1 MKKFLLLFL
10 FTASVLA
17 GCCNN
22 SSTSQPLV
30 EPGVSKALA
39 NFRKENLENIR
50 YNLHF
55 SIPSEKSATVKGRSE
70 ICFKIGNST
79 PIIIDF
85 KAVDNQIDSLHING
99 VRAEYTFENEHI
111 ILSGQQFEKGENSVA
126 VYFSAADQSLNR
138 REEFLYTLLV
148 PDRARTLFPCFDQ
161 PDIKAVYSLS
171 LEVPGNW
178 QAVANGAV
186 ETESELESVGRRII
200 KFRDTEPLSTYLF
213 SFVAGVLNKEKFTQ
227 NGKEIHI
234 YHRETDSKKAA
245 QCSDI
250 ANEVFHSLNWLEKYT
265 GIPYP
270 FAKYDLIILPGFQY
284 GGMEHTGATLYN
296 DTRMFLNEHPTINER
311 LDRSSLIAHETAHM
325 WFGDFVTMEWFDD
338 VWTKE
343 VFANYF
349 ASLIVEPQYTQIN
362 HNLNFMIDYFPAAY
376 SEDRTDGAN
385 PIKQEL
391 GNLNNA
397 GLVYGNIIYTK
408 SPVVMDMLA
417 RKLGEEN
424 FRKGIQ
430 EYLKKYAYSNATWEG
445 LVDIFDKYT
454 PENLREWSYT
464 WVNTPGMPEI
474 KVAKGEIPNPTGREY
489 GYFKV
494 PKGEQDRL
502 WTILKEQINADQ
514 TYTDQAESA
523 RTNSGEVLRGSLLI
537 TLYENL
543 RRENLDPAT
552 YMKKMMGYIPDETN
566 PLLYSLAL
574 GYLQDCAH
582 LYPQWANGEEDQ
594 AELEDLL
601 WKITVS
607 GSQPSFRLQAFRA
620 LMGTASS
627 KASLDKLY
635 AIWQKQKSP
644 AGCHL
649 SEKDYINL
657 SYLLALHFPEK
668 AKGIATEQLSR
679 ISNPDRA
686 EEYKFISPSV
696 SPDPAVRDS
705 VFTSLM
711 EAENRRIEPW
721 ASSALGYLNHRLR
734 GEQALKYIRPALE
747 KMKEVQTTGDI
758 FFPRS
763 WAKALLSGHT
773 STEAGKV
780 VEQFFADNPDYPH
793 MLALKIRQQAW
804 HLKDVKQQT
813 SGRLKLPSLIS
824 DNMVLQRKTKAKIWG
839 WSQPGD
845 VITVTASWSR
855 KRFSAIAD
863 KGGKWSLYIKTP
875 EHCTGQKMEIL
886 SGKNKERIEINNIL
900 VGEVWLASGQSNMEF
915 WVTPKEDSAWMTGMY
930 GWEEALEDA
939 DYPNI
944 HLFKVEEKYDFNATH
959 ENCEGE
965 WMVCSRESAKNYSA
979 VAFLFAREIH
989 KALGTP
995 VGIVLCA
1002 FGGTHAESWIRD
1014 EVMRK
1019 DTIYNRVFR
1028 NYTPEKMIPKGY
1040 GHKVPSAIW
1049 NAMVNPIVGY
1059 TVKGNIWYQAE
1070 SNAWRAEDYAPI
1082 FADMVSDW
1090 RELWQQERLPFY
1102 IMQVA
1107 PYYGLPAG
1115 IREAQVKVWER
1126 AMGMSDK
1133 SLHVKDL
1140 EVATTIDVGDSLD
1153 IHPKEKLIPAQ
1164 RYAGMVLAKEYGR
1177 EGECFGPIFKSAA
1190 ANGNLLEITFN
1201 HSQGLEIR
1209 GENASYLYIAGADSL
1224 FHKASSKTENGK
1236 LIAWSDSVANPVFVN
1251 YCTDRYCKGNIYNEA
1266 GLPAY
1271 PFRGKTE

>member
-1 MKKFLLLFL
+1 MKKFLLLL
-10 FTASVLA
+10 ILTASALA
-17 GCCNN
+17 SCCNN
-22 SSTSQPLV
+22 SNLTQQLAES
-30 EPGVSKALA
+30 GVSKTLA
-39 NFRKENLENIR
+39 DFRKENLEDIR

-55 SIPSEKSATVKGRSE
+55 SIPLKKSETVKGRSE
-70 ICFKIGNST
+70 ISFKMGKNI
-79 PIIIDF
+79 PVILDF
-85 KAVDNQIDSLHING
+85 RAADNQIDSLCING
-99 VRAEYTFENEHI
+99 KRAEYIFENEHI

-138 REEFLYTLLV
+138 REDFLYTLLV

-161 PDIKAVYSLS
+161 PDIKALYSLS
-171 LEVPGNW
+171 LEVPKNW
-178 QAVANGAV
+178 QAVANGAI
-186 ETESELESVGRRII
+186 ESESELESATLV
-200 KFRDTEPLSTYLF
+200 KFRQTEPLSTYLF

-227 NGKEIHI
+227 NGKQIHI

-250 ANEVFHSLNWLEKYT
+250 ANEVFHSLNWLEEYT

-417 RKLGEEN
+417 RKLGEEK

-430 EYLKKYAYSNATWEG
+430 EYLKTYAYSNATWEG

-474 KVAKGEIPNPTGREY
+474 KTSPGEIPNPTGREY
-489 GYFKV
+489 GYFKIA
-494 PKGEQDRL
+494 KGDQQRL
-502 WTILKEQINADQ
+502 WGLLAEKTKTEQANGS
-514 TYTDQAESA
+514 EL
-523 RTNSGEVLRGSLLI
+523 LRGSLLI
-537 TLYENL
+537 TFYENL
-543 RRENLDPAT
+543 RRENLEPAT
-552 YMKKMMGYIPDETN
+552 YMKRMMEYIQNEEN

-582 LYPQWANGEEDQ
+582 LYPQWAKGDEDL
-594 AELEDLL
+594 AGLENLL

-607 GSQPSFRLQAFRA
+607 GTQPSFRLQAFRA

-627 KASLDKLY
+627 EASLNKLY
-635 AIWQKQKSP
+635 AIWHKQKSP

-657 SYLLALHFPEK
+657 SYLLSLHFPEK
-668 AKGIATEQLSR
+668 AKEIAAEQLSR
-679 ISNPDRA
+679 INNPDRVQQ
-686 EEYKFISPSV
+686 YKFISPSV
-696 SPDPAVRDS
+696 SPDTAVRDS
-705 VFTSLM
+705 VFASLM

-734 GEQALKYIRPALE
+734 GDQALKYIRPALE
-747 KMKEVQTTGDI
+747 KMKEIQTTGDI

-773 STEAGKV
+773 SKEAGKIM
-780 VEQFFADNPDYPH
+780 EQFFAENPDYPH
-793 MLALKIRQQAW
+793 MLGLKIRQQAW
-804 HLKDVKQQT
+804 HLKAVKQQT
-813 SGRLKLPSLIS
+813 SGRLKLPSIIS
-824 DNMVLQRKTKAKIWG
+824 DNMVLQQKTNARIWG

-845 VITVTASWSR
+845 VVTVTASWSK
-855 KRFSAIAD
+855 KRFSAVAD
-863 KGGKWSLYIKTP
+863 ERGKWSLCIKTP
-875 EHCTGQKMEIL
+875 GHCTGQKMEIL
-886 SGKNKERIEINNIL
+886 SGKNKERIEISNIL

-915 WVTPKEDSAWMTGMY
+915 WVTPKEGSAWMTGMY
-930 GWEEALEDA
+930 GWKEALEDA
-939 DYPNI
+939 NYPYI
-944 HLFKVEEKYDFNATH
+944 HLFKVEENYDFNAPH
-959 ENCEGE
+959 ENCEGQ
-965 WMVCSRESAKNYSA
+965 WVVCSRESAKNYSA
-979 VAFLFAREIH
+979 IAFLFARELH
-989 KALGTP
+989 KALETP
-995 VGIVLCA
+995 VGVVLCA

-1019 DTIYNRVFR
+1019 DTIYNRVYR
-1028 NYTPEKMIPKGY
+1028 NYTPEKMLPKGY
-1040 GHKVPSAIW
+1040 GHKVPAAIW
-1049 NAMVNPIVGY
+1049 NAMVNPIAGY

-1070 SNAWRAEDYAPI
+1070 SNAWRSEDYAPI
-1082 FADMVSDW
+1082 FADMANDW

-1107 PYYGLPAG
+1107 PYYGLPAE

-1126 AMGMSDK
+1126 AGKMSDK
-1133 SLHVKDL
+1133 SLLLKDL

-1153 IHPKEKLIPAQ
+1153 IHPKEKLIPAK
-1164 RYAGMVLAKEYGR
+1164 RYAAMVLAKEYGR
-1177 EGECFGPIFKSAA
+1177 KAECFGPIFKGVEAK
-1190 ANGNLLEITFN
+1190 GNLLEITFD
-1201 HSQGLEIR
+1201 HSRGLNIQ
-1209 GENASYLYIAGADSL
+1209 GENASYLYLAGADSV
-1224 FHKASSKTENGK
+1224 FHKASSKTEDGK
-1236 LIAWSDSVANPVFVN
+1236 LIAWSDSVENPVFVK
-1251 YCTDRYCKGNIYNEA
+1251 YCTDKYCKGNIYNQA
-1266 GLPAY
+1266 GFPAY
-1271 PFRGKTE
+1271 PFRGKAE